1 MMTFVK
7 YINAEFIKL
16 KYLPSMWLSG
26 AVVMAVLTIIFAAH
40 MLDVNAIDLNVD
52 PWRKTL
58 VACKGIFSTF
68 MAIPF
73 TVLFVS
79 AALYIEHQSNA
90 WKYQYTIPASR
101 VLVVLAKLTAIL
113 LWLILTIILLTL
125 GLILVGYLLNYF
137 LPEYEFSYY
146 KIPYFHFLESMS
158 HIFIALLGVIGIQ
171 YFLSFRFKGFL
182 IPASIGIV
190 AFLCGMILGSINN
203 KMALYFPYS
212 YPVIVKDHGM
222 FATDKINIREFGW
235 LNNVE
240 IYSIIVFV
248 FFIGL
253 TCFLERKR
261 NIL

>member
-1 MMTFVK
+1 MTFVK

-16 KYLPSMWLSG
+16 KYLPSIWLSG
-26 AVVMAVLTIIFAAH
+26 VVVMAVLVIIFAAH
-40 MLDVNAIDLNVD
+40 MIDVNAIDLNVD

-73 TVLFVS
+73 VVLFVS

-90 WKYQYTIPASR
+90 WKYQYTIPTSR
-101 VLVVLAKLTAIL
+101 VFVVLAKIAAIL
-113 LWLILTIILLTL
+113 IWIIVTIIVLTI
-125 GLILVGYLLNYF
+125 GLILVGHLLNYF

-146 KIPYFHFLESMS
+146 KIPYFHFLESIS
-158 HIFIALLGVIGIQ
+158 HSFIALLGVIGVQ
-171 YFLSFRFKGFL
+171 YFLSFRFTGFL

-190 AFLCGMILGSINN
+190 AFICGLILGSINN
-203 KMALYFPYS
+203 KLALYFPYS

-222 FATDKINIREFGW
+222 FITDKIGIKEIGW

-240 IYSIIVFV
+240 LFSIGVFL
-248 FFIGL
+248 FFVAI
-253 TCFLERKR
+253 TCFLERYR